1 MGIKKIKEFKDLPFE
16 VDKTYITKFQTKEM
30 FLIKEITIDKNNKQ
44 TGIKGIYKN
53 SKHLGICSLSIE
65 RLIPLK
71 EEIGEIEICDKCLTK
86 I

>member
-16 VDKTYITKFQTKEM
+16 VDKTYMTKFQIKEM
-30 FLIKEITIDKNNKQ
+30 FEIKEITLDKDNKQ
-44 TGIKGIYKN
+44 ISVKGIYEN
-53 SKHLGICSLSIE
+53 SKHLGICPLSIE